1 MKKVLIITTG
11 GTIACGKGEGLTP
24 ENGGDTLI
32 SGLKLSAEVDILDL
46 YAIDSTDLEPKY
58 FRLLYNAV
66 SEKLTFYDGIVVL
79 HGTDTLAYT
88 SAFLALTFKPEK
100 PIVVTGAMLSLE
112 EEGSD
117 GFKNIT
123 DAVSFASGEEKGVFT
138 VIGGRII
145 GGADA
150 IKLKSLET
158 DAFRSYRGECE
169 NGIFLLPD
177 ESKPFPR
184 VIKLT
189 PFSAEADF
197 EVGECCGVV
206 IESFGAGGIPTRF
219 SSALKK
225 LAERTRVVITTPC
238 LGGTDLNRYEVG
250 KIAKSCG
257 ALEWS
262 CSTECA
268 VVRMWLCDQL

>member
-24 ENGGDTLI
+24 ENGGETLI
-32 SGLKLSAEVDILDL
+32 SGLKLTANTDILDL
-46 YAIDSTDLEPKY
+46 YAVDSTDSEPKY
-58 FRLLYNAV
+58 FRMLYNAV
-66 SEKLTFYDGIVVL
+66 SEKLPFYDGIVVL

-88 SAFLALTFKPEK
+88 SAFLALTIKSEK
-100 PIVVTGAMLSLE
+100 PIAVTGSMLSLV

-117 GFKNIT
+117 GFKNIS

-158 DAFRSYRGECE
+158 DAFRSYRGASETE
-169 NGIFLLPD
+169 VFPLPD
-177 ESKPFPR
+177 ENKPFPK

-189 PFSAEADF
+189 PFSTEADF

-219 SSALKK
+219 SDALKK
-225 LAERTRVVITTPC
+225 LTERTKVVITTPC

-250 KIAKSCG
+250 KLAQECG
-257 ALEWS
+257 ATEWG

-268 VVRMWLCDQL
+268 VVRMWLEG